1 MKATILL
8 YSILITFVGIFGA
21 FIAPRTFSTNF
32 LFANG
37 LIAFLSYGISL
48 CYSRLVFKDF
58 SWVSL
63 FTLFSL
69 SFVII
74 HFQYPFLVRFY
85 PDIEGL
91 MFVWMR
97 PEYTAKASSVS
108 LAGYGAFL
116 FGYFIQKPK
125 LPPLLINKLVATM
138 RLGPL
143 NSATYLITFVAIGT
157 LGVIFVID
165 PEFYLAGSYGSNQGE
180 AIASGLSHF
189 LLLFKA
195 FYASSIVLDIY
206 RLRLEHN
213 RLNPF
218 EFVFASNKLVL
229 ALVSVFLLLSF
240 YVGDRGPIIQTLALY
255 GAAYSIFFLRIRLYQ
270 FLTIALVGALFM
282 GFISKFRTR
291 EDGLSLA
298 LRMEEGK
305 YEFQDSKWYDIPGEL
320 GSNVRVLHVALP
332 MADQTGYF
340 WGLFKLNNIVSAVPF
355 ASRLV
360 SKALGPYMSG
370 LSSSH
375 YLTAVIIGPYSRIGV
390 GTTIIADIYL
400 DFGLFGCVILM
411 GLLGGGFAWIE
422 NRGFYTKSLYS
433 HTLFMMCAGFAF
445 YWPRSSYITNIKE
458 ITWTLLLIFVIHRV
472 LTSNLRLPNNSLSFK
487 GKT

>member
-1 MKATILL
+1 
-8 YSILITFVGIFGA
+8 
-21 FIAPRTFSTNF
+21 
-32 LFANG
+32 
-37 LIAFLSYGISL
+37 
-48 CYSRLVFKDF
+48 
-58 SWVSL
+58 
-63 FTLFSL
+63 
-69 SFVII
+69 
-74 HFQYPFLVRFY
+74 
-85 PDIEGL
+85 

-97 PEYTAKASSVS
+97 PEYAAKASSIS

-125 LPPLLINKLVATM
+125 LPPFLMNKRVATM
-138 RLGPL
+138 RIELL
-143 NSATYLITFVAIGT
+143 NTVTYLIACLAIGT

-180 AIASGLSHF
+180 TIAAGLKHF
-189 LLLFKA
+189 LILFKV
-195 FYASSIVLDIY
+195 FYSSSIVLDIY
-206 RLRLEHN
+206 RLRIEHN

-218 EFVFASNKLVL
+218 EFLFASNKLVIV
-229 ALVSVFLLLSF
+229 LVSVFLLLSF

-255 GAAYSIFFLRIRLYQ
+255 GAAYSIFFMRIRLYQ
-270 FLTIALVGALFM
+270 FLTIALIGVLIMGFM
-282 GFISKFRTR
+282 GKFRTR

-332 MADQTGYF
+332 IAEQRGYF

-355 ASRLV
+355 ASRIV
-360 SKALGPYMSG
+360 SAVVGPYMSG
-370 LSSSH
+370 LTSSH
-375 YLTAVIIGPYSRIGV
+375 YMTAVIIGPYSRIGV

-422 NRGFYTKSLYS
+422 NRGFYTNSLYS
-433 HTLFMMCAGFAF
+433 HTLFMMCVSFAF
-445 YWPRSSYITNIKE
+445 YWSRSSYITNIKE
-458 ITWTLLLIFVIHRV
+458 ITWTLLLIFVTHRM
-472 LTSNLRLPNNSLSFK
+472 LTSNLRLPNHSFGLK
-487 GKT
+487 GKA